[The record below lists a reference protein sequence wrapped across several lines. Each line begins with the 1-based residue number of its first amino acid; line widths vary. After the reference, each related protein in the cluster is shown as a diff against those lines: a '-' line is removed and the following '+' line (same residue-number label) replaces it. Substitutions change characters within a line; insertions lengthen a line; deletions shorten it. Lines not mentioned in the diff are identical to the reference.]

1 MVDFVGAGS
10 GAVDL
15 ITVRGQRLLEN
26 AQCVIYTGSLINKEL
41 LSVCPEDCRLI
52 DSSRLSLDEV
62 IGIINENEQQG
73 TDTVRLH
80 TGDPSLYGAIR
91 EQIDRLREMGIQIRI
106 TPGVSSF
113 CAAAAALE
121 TEYTLPGVSQTVI
134 ITRME
139 GRTAVPPRESIS
151 SLAAHHA
158 TMVIFLSAFDTRR
171 LQDELEAGGYPPE
184 TPAAV
189 VYKVTHPDERII
201 RCTVGKLHETAQS
214 EGITRTALFVIG
226 DFLGSDYELSKLYDS
241 GFETGY
247 RNKNTTGGGQQGCT

>member
-62 IGIINENEQQG
+62 IGIINENEGQG

-91 EQIDRLREMGIQIRI
+91 EQIDRLREMGIQFRI

-121 TEYTLPGVSQTVI
+121 TEY
-134 ITRME
+134 
-139 GRTAVPPRESIS
+139 
-151 SLAAHHA
+151 
-158 TMVIFLSAFDTRR
+158 
-171 LQDELEAGGYPPE
+171 
-184 TPAAV
+184 
-189 VYKVTHPDERII
+189 
-201 RCTVGKLHETAQS
+201 
-214 EGITRTALFVIG
+214 
-226 DFLGSDYELSKLYDS
+226 
-241 GFETGY
+241 
-247 RNKNTTGGGQQGCT
+247 